1 MRADL
6 PHTLFL
12 RDKAKGGKK
21 TPDNYQH
28 NPNDPAIA
36 KTLASIRR
44 RKERAERAGKDVQ
57 YTMDEL
63 FNRN

>member
-6 PHTLFL
+6 PHTLYFH
-12 RDKAKGGKK
+12 DKVKGGKK
-21 TPDNYQH
+21 SPDNYQY

-44 RKERAERAGKDVQ
+44 SKERAERAGKDVQ

-63 FNRN
+63 FNKQ